1 MKDGQTPSRVYLN
14 ERLYEKKVETVARAK
29 SAGACYMLVPAGRA
43 KVFFFF
49 FRKNWSSWEGY
60 STVEGG
66 GEGFVTLLAEPS
78 FCMSCNRLAMFCK
91 EMYER
96 VASPG

>member
-1 MKDGQTPSRVYLN
+1 MR
-14 ERLYEKKVETVARAK
+14 KKLKPLPEPRA
-29 SAGACYMLVPAGRA
+29 LVHATCLSQLGEL
-43 KVFFFF
+43 KFF

-66 GEGFVTLLAEPS
+66 GEGFVTLLAESS